1 MTTHRFPR
9 TARVRARPDFDR
21 IFKQGRRVALPV
33 LALHWTPPSAVD
45 DSGKPT
51 TPTPMPVPDSAGGA
65 RLGLAVSRKVDR
77 RAVGRNRVK
86 RVLREAFR
94 QRRGFLRDGDYVV
107 VARPGASAQHAD
119 QLRQAFFNLL
129 QRAGALSPAAA
140 ALPGPAVAGTMPAP
154 SRTDDSPPN
163 DPAPGP
169 GAGRACRTP

>member
-45 DSGKPT
+45 DSGEPT
-51 TPTPMPVPDSAGGA
+51 APMPVPDSAGGA

-107 VARPGASAQHAD
+107 VARPGASA
-119 QLRQAFFNLL
+119 
-129 QRAGALSPAAA
+129 
-140 ALPGPAVAGTMPAP
+140 
-154 SRTDDSPPN
+154 
-163 DPAPGP
+163 
-169 GAGRACRTP
+169 